1 MSSTISSA
9 GRGSRAW
16 VGSVSLLDSADA
28 SSPPFGSAS
37 EETAGG
43 SRRPTLSMSARASWT
58 WICPPSESV
67 AAAAASSGRNGGEAS
82 ATAVTGPKYGKAA
95 APASRIRGLRRANA
109 SPAPEAP
116 ARRGR
121 ARPRLRRPR
130 TPTRRRRR
138 IGSLRRDSRPGD
150 ARPARAVARGQPACH
165 RLPAAPSARAASAR
179 TGMRSSALA
188 PGRGWNARTHAMAT
202 AFRLAEPGFPSA
214 GTIQSRAA
222 PSSCPVAITPPPFPT
237 QVAHRREAAGVPATS
252 GLATAAGFL
261 ACRSHNA
268 SRPSAYAKSTRAV
281 SNPGWGSTATHAA
294 LLVASRRDVS
304 SPLSRNAE
312 LLDPSADASSSSSTD
327 RSSHGTTPM
336 AWSEVTAYAR
346 GARTPPSAPG
356 RAAAPRTVPEASP
369 SRMNGER
376 RRAATAVTS
385 FGHRVDASSVCDRR
399 SRTSTPLST
408 ETRMTLPTLLT
419 KRTRSAGSRWRALP
433 GAPRGRP
440 RRAP

>member
-1 MSSTISSA
+1 
-9 GRGSRAW
+9 
-16 VGSVSLLDSADA
+16 
-28 SSPPFGSAS
+28 
-37 EETAGG
+37 
-43 SRRPTLSMSARASWT
+43 MSARASWT

-95 APASRIRGLRRANA
+95 APASRASAGCGGPNAESSSRGTSTAGSGAPATSPPTHANTPTTA
-109 SPAPEAP
+109 DRESPSGFSPLETLDPLARWPEA
-116 ARRGR
+116 
-121 ARPRLRRPR
+121 
-130 TPTRRRRR
+130 
-138 IGSLRRDSRPGD
+138 SRP
-150 ARPARAVARGQPACH
+150 AIA
-165 RLPAAPSARAASAR
+165 LPAAPSARTASAR

-237 QVAHRREAAGVPATS
+237 HVAHRREAAGVPATS

-356 RAAAPRTVPEASP
+356 RAAATRTVPEASP

-399 SRTSTPLST
+399 SQTSTPLST

-419 KRTRSAGSRWRALP
+419 KRTRSAGSRWRGVARSTERP
-433 GAPRGRP
+433 SAPSTLTP
-440 RRAP
+440 VSTPTASRRCTGS